1 MLTQALKKEVSVS
14 CHCGTIGCNGSKCN
28 SLEYDAA
35 LHTRALQI
43 ALRKA
48 EILPMDIWAEFL
60 RNAAADAG
68 VMTMENFLGSV
79 KKYEQIFA
87 DTVKQLEKAT
97 HEI

>member
-1 MLTQALKKEVSVS
+1 
-14 CHCGTIGCNGSKCN
+14 
-28 SLEYDAA
+28 
-35 LHTRALQI
+35 
-43 ALRKA
+43 
-48 EILPMDIWAEFL
+48 MDIWAEFL

-68 VMTMENFLGSV
+68 VTSMENFLGSA